1 MLEEKRDERVVV
13 ERQRHHAQ
21 AEPPCEDGSVAPR
34 VARPEKMDP
43 GAGHQR
49 RSDERV
55 RTGVFIITIDEGDSR
70 PNATQRVTR
79 RLGMPRKVRRMSSE
93 FDRSAQ

>member
-21 AEPPCEDGSVAPR
+21 AQSPCEHCSVATR
-34 VARPEKMDP
+34 VARAEKMDL

-49 RSDERV
+49 RSDERI
-55 RTGVFIITIDEGDSR
+55 RTGFFIITIDEGDSW
-70 PNATQRVTR
+70 PHATQRVTR
-79 RLGMPRKVRRMSSE
+79 RLGMPRKVRCVSSE
-93 FDRSAQ
+93 FHRGAQ

>member
-1 MLEEKRDERVVV
+1 MLEEEGDECVVV

-21 AEPPCEDGSVAPR
+21 AQSPCEHGSVATR
-34 VARPEKMDP
+34 VARPEKMDL

-49 RSDERV
+49 RSDEHI
-55 RTGVFIITIDEGDSR
+55 RTGFFIITIDEGDSW
-70 PNATQRVTR
+70 PHATQRVTR
-79 RLGMPRKVRRMSSE
+79 RLGMPRKVRCMSSE